1 MKKFKQLFIV
11 LMVLA
16 VVLSF
21 SGCTQSFSIDGM
33 WISPNGMII
42 TFQNGSSSAS
52 LFGFNGGPNG
62 SYELSEKTDSNGD
75 YTLYGSHLTGGTV
88 EYSINVVNNDEIVMT
103 LRSESSYAPNS
114 ITLER
119 K

>member
-1 MKKFKQLFIV
+1 MKKFKKLFV
-11 LMVLA
+11 VLA
-16 VVLSF
+16 VLVVVLSF

-33 WISPNGMII
+33 WASPNGTVI
-42 TFQNGSSSAS
+42 TFQNGSASAS

-62 SYELSEKTDSNGD
+62 SYELSEKTDGNGN
-75 YTLYGSHLTGGTV
+75 YILYGSHLTGGTV
-88 EYSINVVNNDEIVMT
+88 EYSVNVVNNDEIVMT
-103 LRSESSYAPNS
+103 LQSESSYAPSS